1 MTLIDKMEDI
11 AKNDTVN
18 LNKYISY
25 QKERNKRK
33 KVQVQIEKSIKSKHF
48 IFNKIVD
55 IIKKEKAEERMN
67 KIVIKGR
74 IQTKHDIIMHVK
86 HLNVNHDKNKN
97 DDNENNI
104 LYNINEHD

>member
-1 MTLIDKMEDI
+1 MTLINKMEVI
-11 AKNDTVN
+11 AENDPVN

-25 QKERNKRK
+25 QKERNKKK
-33 KVQVQIEKSIKSKHF
+33 KVQVQIEKTIKSKHF
-48 IFNKIVD
+48 KFNKIVEV
-55 IIKKEKAEERMN
+55 IKKEKAEERMN

-74 IQTKHDIIMHVK
+74 IQPKHDTILHAK
-86 HLNVNHDKNKN
+86 HLNVNQDKNKD